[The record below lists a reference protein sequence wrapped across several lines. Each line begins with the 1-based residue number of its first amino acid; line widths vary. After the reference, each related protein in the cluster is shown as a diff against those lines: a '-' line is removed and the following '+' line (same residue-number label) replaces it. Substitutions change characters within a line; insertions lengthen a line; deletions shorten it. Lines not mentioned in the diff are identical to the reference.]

1 MLTPAQEQVLARP
14 SHTAI
19 IANAGSGKTRVLV
32 EQYIKFL
39 LDNHSLSPRDIV
51 TITFSEQSARD
62 IKKKIREAVIERIRN
77 ENDEQVL
84 KRLYQIQDR
93 LQSASI
99 TTIHAFCAQL
109 LRNYPVESKT
119 DSAFA
124 IVSSP
129 EDQLLREECIQQTL
143 YGALSSGYKTRDKQ
157 TLEFVK
163 KYGRRQVT
171 SHILSLFSK
180 RFSARSLQKLLEAK
194 TDEEIATG
202 WQTLIESELDEN
214 VIALYDR
221 SYYDDLLIHLSKTTR
236 PKAEAFLEQYNNSTN
251 RKAKLI
257 ALSSVLKYF
266 HNKDWD
272 DISGSI
278 FSKEVKISLLQFLPK
293 NLESFRRHRSLTES
307 YVRSEDIQSLLIH
320 ESRSM
325 RIFLELFRT
334 ALDLYNE
341 RKEHYSILDFDDML
355 WKAYELLERPEIRAE
370 LSARYPFILVDEYQ
384 DTDDLQYQII
394 RSLTANFTAHNRLI
408 IVGDPKQSIYGF
420 RNANI
425 ALFDKTTD
433 EIADSTKLPA
443 IELKES
449 FRMLAH
455 PMAFINK
462 LFSQVFSSGKG
473 EIAYNEL
480 ILART
485 ENAKGTVE
493 ILVKNTDSSEKI
505 SEDTDIEE
513 DLQDGGEPE
522 LIAAKILQIIKKE
535 STYKVYEHDQ
545 ERAVTFHDIG
555 VLLRSR
561 THLEKVESAFRTHNV
576 PYVTYGGRG
585 FYTSQEI
592 KDIINYLA
600 FLVNPSDDVALFG
613 ILRSPYFNISDR
625 DLFLVSASPVK
636 PKSLSFYSRFQTFST
651 TNDAP
656 YLLKRAYDQLHANLE
671 LVGKLTSTN
680 LIEKI
685 YTETMIFGIY
695 ELYPESEQKLAN
707 LRKFSDLSMSFH
719 SSGFQSTFD
728 FLERIMLLSEREE
741 EEALAESLTH
751 ADAVHIMTIHGS
763 KGLEFPVVLL
773 PFLHRRI
780 SSGDGRKN
788 NVKLERGVGIS
799 INDPEAESS
808 SPLAEYIT
816 LQSNERGLE
825 EEKRIFYVG
834 ATRAR
839 DHLILSAKINKES
852 IPNNSY
858 LKWISDSFNSDFTTD
873 IAFSELLKHYESSS
887 QQTTE
892 RFENVVVPVLN
903 VIPLVDL
910 PTVETLERS
919 VVQPSLV
926 HTVAI
931 PYEEGMTRYSPSQLL
946 IYKECPTK
954 YHLRF
959 NLGIPEDPRLSF
971 NFEAA
976 DSAEMLRGTV
986 VGQLVH
992 GVLQHVDVIAPSGVL
1007 DETLF
1012 TSHLRSS
1019 IEGLGMEVESSVQRY
1034 SEKIRSHV
1042 TTFVISEF
1050 GKRVLS
1056 ASGYFTEYALRAKLS
1071 KMQVLS
1077 GVIDRLY
1084 QDTDGW
1090 HILDY
1095 KTDRLINNPLKDE
1108 HYRFQLKFYAYL
1120 VKKLF
1125 DIDTDIHAHLFYTN
1139 YGVTMDFVFT
1149 PLDLADI
1156 ELNLT
1161 ETVSHI
1167 LTDKHATSLE
1177 KIMKNLEHCKE
1188 CSYYN
1193 EQKNLCL
1200 VEV

>member
-1 MLTPAQEQVLARP
+1 MLTPVQKQVLSRP

-62 IKKKIREAVIERIRN
+62 IKKKIREGVLSRIVN

-93 LQSASI
+93 LQSATI

-109 LRNYPVESKT
+109 LRIYPVESKT
-119 DSAFA
+119 DSAFG

-129 EDQLLREECIQQTL
+129 EDQLLREECVQQTL
-143 YGALSSGYKTRDKQ
+143 YGALSAGYKTENKQ

-171 SHILSLFSK
+171 SQILSLFSK
-180 RFSARSLQKLLEAK
+180 RFSARSLQKLLNVQ

-221 SYYDDLLIHLSKTTR
+221 SYYSRLLEHLSKKTR
-236 PKAEAFLEQYNNSTN
+236 PDAEQLLVKFEGARSRRE
-251 RKAKLI
+251 KLTG
-257 ALSSVLKYF
+257 LSEILTYF
-266 HNKDWD
+266 HSGKWESIHGTRFKNVKD
-272 DISGSI
+272 
-278 FSKEVKISLLQFLPK
+278 ELLASLPD
-293 NLESFRRHRSLTES
+293 NLESFRLHRSLAES
-307 YVRSEDIQSLLIH
+307 YTSSDDVQSILLH

-325 RIFLELFRT
+325 RILLELFRG
-334 ALDLYNE
+334 AFDLYNE
-341 RKEHYSILDFDDML
+341 RKDHYSILDFDDML
-355 WKAYELLERPEIRAE
+355 WKANELLERPEIRAE
-370 LSARYPFILVDEYQ
+370 LSSRYPFILVDEYQ
-384 DTDDLQYQII
+384 DTDDLQYEII
-394 RSLTANFTAHNRLI
+394 RSLTANFTANNRLI

-425 ALFDKTTD
+425 ALFDKTIG

-462 LFSQVFSSGKG
+462 LFLPVFSSGKG

-485 ENAKGTVE
+485 EHAKGSVE
-493 ILVKNTDSSEKI
+493 ILVKNTDSSERI
-505 SEDTDIEE
+505 SEDSDTEE
-513 DLQDGGEPE
+513 DLDDGGEPE
-522 LIAAKILQIIKKE
+522 LIAAKILQIVKNE
-535 STYKVYEHDQ
+535 SSYRVYEREHQ
-545 ERAVTFHDIG
+545 RAVTFHDIG

-561 THLEKVESAFRTHNV
+561 THLEKVESAFRAHNI

-613 ILRSPYFNISDR
+613 ILRSSYFNISDR
-625 DLFLVSASPVK
+625 DLFLVSASAVK
-636 PKSLSFYSRFQTFST
+636 PKNLSFWSRFQSFAATD
-651 TNDAP
+651 NAP
-656 YLLKRAYDQLHANLE
+656 YLLKRAYEQLQANLE

-685 YTETMIFGIY
+685 YTETMIFGVY

-751 ADAVHIMTIHGS
+751 ANAVHIMTIHGS
-763 KGLEFPVVLL
+763 KGLEFPVVFL

-788 NVKLERGVGIS
+788 SVKLERGVGIS
-799 INDPEAESS
+799 INDPEAENS
-808 SPLAEYIT
+808 SPLAEYII
-816 LQSNERGLE
+816 LKSNERGLE

-839 DHLILSAKINKES
+839 DHLILSATIKKEI

-858 LKWISDSFNSDFTTD
+858 LKWISGSFNSDFFSD
-873 IAFSELLKHYESSS
+873 ISFSELLKRYDSTT
-887 QQTTE
+887 QQTTQQI
-892 RFENVVVPVLN
+892 ENVVVPVASDIALIESPAIEAIAQ
-903 VIPLVDL
+903 VLA
-910 PTVETLERS
+910 
-919 VVQPSLV
+919 QPSLV
-926 HTVAI
+926 HTVSI
-931 PYEEGMTRYSPSQLL
+931 PYKEGMTRYSPSQLL
-946 IYKECPTK
+946 VYKECPTK

-959 NLGIPEDPRLSF
+959 NLGIPEDPRLPF

-986 VGQLVH
+986 IGQLVH
-992 GVLQHVDVIAPSGVL
+992 GVLQHIDTIALSGAL
-1007 DETLF
+1007 DETVF

-1019 IEGLGMEVESSVQRY
+1019 IESLGMEVDSCLQKY
-1034 SEKIRSHV
+1034 SDKIRSHV
-1042 TTFVISEF
+1042 HTFVTSEF
-1050 GKRVLS
+1050 GKNVLR
-1056 ASGYFTEYALRAKLS
+1056 ASPYFTEYALRAKLS
-1071 KMQVLS
+1071 EMQMLS

-1095 KTDRLINNPLKDE
+1095 KTDRLIDNPAKDE
-1108 HYRFQLKFYAYL
+1108 RYRFQLKFYAYL
-1120 VKKLF
+1120 IKKLF

-1139 YGVTMDFVFT
+1139 YGVTKEFVFT

-1161 ETVSHI
+1161 ETVSQI
-1167 LTDKHATSLE
+1167 LTDKRTTSLE
-1177 KIMKNLEHCKE
+1177 EIIKNRDHCKE
-1188 CSYYN
+1188 CAYFN

>member
-1 MLTPAQEQVLARP
+1 MLTPAQEHVLVRP

-32 EQYIKFL
+32 VQYIKFL
-39 LDNHSLSPRDIV
+39 IDNHSLSPRDIV

-84 KRLYQIQDR
+84 KRLYQVQDR
-93 LQSASI
+93 LQSATI

-119 DSAFA
+119 DSAFG

-129 EDQLLREECIQQTL
+129 EDQLLREECVQQTL
-143 YGALSSGYKTRDKQ
+143 YGALSSGYKTEDKQ
-157 TLEFVK
+157 TLEFAK

-171 SHILSLFSK
+171 THILSLFSK
-180 RFSARSLQKLLEAK
+180 RFSARSLQKLLDVQ
-194 TDEEIATG
+194 TDEEIAKG
-202 WQTLIESELDEN
+202 WQTLIETELDEN

-221 SYYDDLLIHLSKTTR
+221 SYYDGLLAHLSKKTL
-236 PKAEAFLEQYNNSTN
+236 PDAELLLAIYDGARSRRE
-251 RKAKLI
+251 KLT
-257 ALSSVLKYF
+257 ALSEILTYF
-266 HNKDWD
+266 HSSKWESIHGTRFKNVKD
-272 DISGSI
+272 
-278 FSKEVKISLLQFLPK
+278 ELLASLPE
-293 NLESFRRHRSLTES
+293 NLESFRLHRSLAES
-307 YVRSEDIQSLLIH
+307 YVSSEDIQSLLLR

-325 RIFLELFRT
+325 RILLELFRT

-355 WKAYELLERPEIRAE
+355 WKANELLERPEICAE
-370 LSARYPFILVDEYQ
+370 LSSRYPFILVDEYQ
-384 DTDDLQYQII
+384 DTDDLQYEII

-433 EIADSTKLPA
+433 EIAESTNLPA

-462 LFSQVFSSGKG
+462 LFLPVFSSGKG

-480 ILART
+480 ILARS

-493 ILVKNTDSSEKI
+493 ILIKKTDSSARP
-505 SEDTDIEE
+505 SEDEESEEDIEE
-513 DLQDGGEPE
+513 GGEPD
-522 LIAAKILQIIKKE
+522 LIAVKILQLVLKE
-535 STYKVYEHDQ
+535 SAYKVYERDQ
-545 ERAVTFHDIG
+545 ERTVTFHDIG

-561 THLEKVESAFRTHNV
+561 THLEKVESAFRAHNI

-625 DLFLVSASPVK
+625 DLFLVSSSAVK
-636 PKSLSFYSRFQTFST
+636 PKSLSFWSRFQSFAASK
-651 TNDAP
+651 DAT
-656 YLLKRAYDQLHANLE
+656 YLLKRAYEQLQANLE
-671 LVGKLTSTN
+671 LVGKLTSTH

-763 KGLEFPVVLL
+763 KGLEFPVVFL

-788 NVKLERGVGIS
+788 SVKLERGVGIS
-799 INDPEAESS
+799 INDPEAESP
-808 SPLAEYIT
+808 SPFAEYIT
-816 LQSNERGLE
+816 LKSNERGLE

-839 DHLILSAKINKES
+839 DHLIFSATIKKES

-858 LKWISDSFNSDFTTD
+858 LKWISDSFSSDFTLD
-873 IAFSELLKHYESSS
+873 IVFSELLKRYDSTT

-892 RFENVVVPVLN
+892 AVENVAVPIATD
-903 VIPLVDL
+903 IPLIDV
-910 PTVETLERS
+910 PTFDTLER
-919 VVQPSLV
+919 VAVQPSLV

-946 IYKECPTK
+946 VYKECPTK

-959 NLGIPEDPRLSF
+959 NLGIPEDPRLFF

-992 GVLQHVDVIAPSGVL
+992 GVLQHVDIIAPSGVL

-1019 IEGLGMEVESSVQRY
+1019 IESLGMEVESSVQKY

-1042 TTFVISEF
+1042 TTFITSEF
-1050 GKRVLS
+1050 GKKVLS
-1056 ASGYFTEYALRAKLS
+1056 APGYFTEYALRAKLS

-1095 KTDRLINNPLKDE
+1095 KTDRLINNPTKDE
-1108 HYRFQLKFYAYL
+1108 RYRFQLKFYAYL
-1120 VKKLF
+1120 IKKLF

-1139 YGVTMDFVFT
+1139 YGVTKDFVFT

-1167 LTDKHATSLE
+1167 LIDKHATSLE
-1177 KIMKNLEHCKE
+1177 KIMKNREHCKE
-1188 CSYYN
+1188 CAYFN
-1193 EQKNLCL
+1193 QQKNLCL